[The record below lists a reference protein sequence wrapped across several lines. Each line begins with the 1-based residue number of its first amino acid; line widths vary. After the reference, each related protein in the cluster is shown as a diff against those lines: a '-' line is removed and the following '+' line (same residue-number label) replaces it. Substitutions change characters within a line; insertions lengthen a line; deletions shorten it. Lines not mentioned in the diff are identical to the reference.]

1 MKKIMLISAVLLL
14 LQGCSTTSETSKE
27 DAAAQA
33 KQAQVA
39 KQAELNAVRK
49 NSDDY
54 LYYYVAH
61 SFSQAD
67 VEKEALDANRE
78 KSGVQTESNGY
89 GHLYSFNGEKSLI
102 LSEVVSKMAD
112 QLLYNFPKKF
122 HNENIAL
129 TSIVD
134 LNDHSVTNWL
144 GQTISEQFIHELHI
158 RQLRVIDFK
167 LTGNIQ
173 LTEAGEFALTRDW
186 KKLNKNLDVQRIL
199 TGTMS
204 RNEEGMIFNIR
215 IVNADTNIVESTS
228 SAFVPHSMFV
238 GGEYDY
244 RSKKYF
250 ARDSRNVQ
258 GKKTQVRLVK

>member
-1 MKKIMLISAVLLL
+1 MKKLLLISAAILL
-14 LQGCSTTSETSKE
+14 LQGCSSSSTDNSEKKMAEKE
-27 DAAAQA
+27 
-33 KQAQVA
+33 QVSVQ
-39 KQAELNAVRK
+39 KEVNTQRK

-67 VEKEALDANRE
+67 VANDINRE

-112 QLLYNFPKKF
+112 QLLYNFPKKY
-122 HNENIAL
+122 HNETIAL

-158 RQLRVIDFK
+158 RQLRIIDFK

-173 LTEAGEFALTRDW
+173 LVEGGEFALTRDW

-215 IVNADTNIVESTS
+215 IVNADSNLVESTS
-228 SAFVPHSMFV
+228 SAFIPHSMFV

-244 RSKKYF
+244 QSKKYY
-250 ARDSRNVQ
+250 ARDSRFTDQKKAQVQ
-258 GKKTQVRLVK
+258 LVK

>member
-1 MKKIMLISAVLLL
+1 MKKFLFVSVTLLL
-14 LQGCSTTSETSKE
+14 LAGCSNMKVGLKNTESPVITEDTT
-27 DAAAQA
+27 AAQR
-33 KQAQVA
+33 Q
-39 KQAELNAVRK
+39 

-54 LYYYVAH
+54 LYYYIAH
-61 SFSQAD
+61 SFSSGNVGTD
-67 VEKEALDANRE
+67 INRE
-78 KSGVQTESNGY
+78 TSGVQTESNGY

-112 QLLYNFPKKF
+112 QLLYNFPKKYR
-122 HNENIAL
+122 NESIAL

-134 LNDHSVTNWL
+134 LNNHKETNWL

-158 RQLRVIDFK
+158 RSLRIVDFK

-173 LTEAGEFALTRDW
+173 LTPQGEFALTRDW
-186 KKLNKNLDVQRIL
+186 KKLNKNIDVQRLL

-204 RNEEGMIFNIR
+204 RNEEGMIINVR
-215 IVNADTNIVESTS
+215 IVNVDSNMVESTS

-244 RSKKYF
+244 QTKKYY
-250 ARDSRNVQ
+250 SRNSKFMRQ
-258 GKKTQVRLVK
+258 GKAQVQLVK